1 MRSIKYLYL
10 LVVLEKHM
18 NLSNKLTELLDVDY
32 PIVQAPMGGES
43 TPEMAIAV
51 SNAGG
56 LGGLGCSSMSLRDI
70 EESVKKIRAG
80 TNRSFN
86 LNFFTHPVPQQ
97 NPDTNAKTRA
107 RLEPFYNEL
116 GITDIPTRG
125 KDPYG
130 TFTEEKLNL
139 MLDLRP
145 KVVSFHFGLPAD
157 GMVQTLQEAGIII
170 MCSATTVEEA
180 VWLDEAGVDVIIA
193 QGWEAGGH
201 RGTFCV
207 SHEDFGVGTLAL
219 VPQMVDAVNKPVIA
233 SGGIADG
240 RGIAA
245 TFILGAMGVQLGTAF
260 LSCPEANISDS
271 WREALSN
278 ASDADTRLTPAF
290 SGRPAR
296 AKNNR
301 YIETMSQVRS
311 DLPDFPTMYDFSGPL
326 EQACLDGNANGLEF
340 FLYGQAASLN
350 RLLPAADLV
359 ELLVEETRNALNSR
373 FK

>member
-1 MRSIKYLYL
+1 
-10 LVVLEKHM
+10 M

-56 LGGLGCSSMSLRDI
+56 LGGLGCSSMSLQEID
-70 EESVKKIRAG
+70 ESVNKIRSG

-86 LNFFTHPVPQQ
+86 LNFFTHPEPQE

-107 RLEPFYNEL
+107 RLEPFYGEL
-116 GITDIPTRG
+116 GITDIPTHGEDR
-125 KDPYG
+125 YG

-139 MLDLRP
+139 MLDIRP

-157 GMVQTLQEAGIII
+157 GMAQTLQEAGVII
-170 MCSATTVEEA
+170 MCSATTVEES
-180 VWLDEAGVDVIIA
+180 VWLDEAGADVIIA

-201 RGTFCV
+201 RGTFGI

-219 VPQMVDAVNKPVIA
+219 VPQIVDAVSKPVIA

-245 TFILGAMGVQLGTAF
+245 TLILGAMGVQLGTAF
-260 LSCPEANISDS
+260 LFFPVLKQTLLIV
-271 WREALSN
+271 
-278 ASDADTRLTPAF
+278 
-290 SGRPAR
+290 G
-296 AKNNR
+296 
-301 YIETMSQVRS
+301 VR
-311 DLPDFPTMYDFSGPL
+311 
-326 EQACLDGNANGLEF
+326 
-340 FLYGQAASLN
+340 
-350 RLLPAADLV
+350 R
-359 ELLVEETRNALNSR
+359 
-373 FK
+373 